1 MSTINAEIKKR
12 LTTAMNGRREN
23 ILKFLR
29 ELKSE
34 GFTKHD
40 FTCPFIRWED
50 CERFFGSC
58 WGTEIADLAAF
69 VCQEGVFCLMKG
81 DDPVAV
87 DDPELAQAIKRA
99 QIIAEAGTTVHKTIK
114 SNPVMR
120 GLMQPDN
127 AYVVQTNDGLLVFDY
142 SGIGSV
148 NAFNDPVTDWVLEK
162 SDFDLE
168 VTDEIRIACDKAIET
183 GDDQRVE
190 VDSSRSA
197 YCIPDKATGKV
208 SLFDFVKGHS
218 IKAEKKK
225 KLTLRN
231 LEEESSDKVAD
242 VSDELFKC
250 YKTMFER
257 KHKTSTFVGPTG
269 QTCVV
274 LPEIRSGT
282 LTYYCINLGG
292 DGKHIPAEYT
302 EGFNLPVFAIRS
314 ENMNET
320 VVKVPLHKFKVVMA
334 TPEGKDP
341 KMIML
346 YDMLKSV
353 GAYGKHAGLDD
364 GIDMALDK
372 DKEEW
377 FTLRIQS
384 YICPGGD
391 KIELFERLYSYSST
405 DNKPTTLV
413 TYHTGFGTSFYT
425 PTSAPLKIQPTKYDE
440 ATGELSAFNLSVVAS
455 DKKAGDMSTYKAEE
469 NQKNL
474 SEGFAMATPIGPLGF
489 PKLANATLMCQWPV
503 DAPQPVRAEED
514 ATRSLGACDEDDDQ
528 PQYRG
533 FSASNMPE
541 GELMAS
547 KTGFGSY
554 QGKSSGVAVG
564 DLKRRSSAGTGTFSL
579 IFSIQPKAGETR
591 DLLPGEFTVSKE
603 DLKPV
608 IKMMDSLLEI
618 AGKAVQIF
626 DEDADVCVDAPK
638 KAEKTPVSAPAA
650 GVRQPTTKK
659 PRHNVGVI
667 AAPTMVEVAM

>member
-1 MSTINAEIKKR
+1 MSTINTEIKKR

-23 ILKFLR
+23 ILKFMR

-34 GFTKHD
+34 GFTEHD
-40 FTCPFIRWED
+40 YTCPFIRWED

-81 DDPVAV
+81 DDPVAI
-87 DDPELAQAIKRA
+87 DDPELTQAIKRA
-99 QIIAEAGTTVHKTIK
+99 QIIAEAGTTVHKKIC
-114 SNPVMR
+114 SNTV
-120 GLMQPDN
+120 N
-127 AYVVQTNDGLLVFDY
+127 AYVVQTDKGLLVFDY
-142 SGIGSV
+142 SGTGSV
-148 NAFNDPVTDWVLEK
+148 NCFNDPVTDWVLML
-162 SDFDLE
+162 SDFDLA
-168 VTDEIRIACDKAIET
+168 VTDEIRAACDKAIET
-183 GDDQRVE
+183 CEAQRVE
-190 VDSSRSA
+190 VDDSTSTRRLSHTA
-197 YCIPDKATGKV
+197 YCIPDKATGRV
-208 SLFDFVKGHS
+208 SLFNFVEGQTLQV
-218 IKAEKKK
+218 EKKK
-225 KLTLRN
+225 TLTLRN
-231 LEEESSDKVAD
+231 FDEESTDKVAD
-242 VSDELFKC
+242 VSEELFKC
-250 YKTMFER
+250 YNAMFEL
-257 KHKTSTFVGPTG
+257 KNKTSIFAGPNG
-269 QTCVV
+269 ETCVV
-274 LPEIRSGT
+274 LPEIRSRR
-282 LTYYCINLGG
+282 LAYYCINLGG
-292 DGKHIPAEYT
+292 AGKHITAEYS

-320 VVKVPLHKFKVVMA
+320 VVKVPLHKFKVVMT
-334 TPEGKDP
+334 TPDGKDP

-364 GIDMALDK
+364 GIDMALEK

-405 DNKPTTLV
+405 DHKPTTLV

-425 PTSAPLKIQPTKYDE
+425 PTSAPLKIQPNKYDE

-455 DKKAGDMSTYKAEE
+455 DKKAGDMDTYRADE

-489 PKLANATLMCQWPV
+489 PKLANATFMCQWPV
-503 DAPQPVRAEED
+503 HAPEPPQTFCSMTTEPVYLAPGCLD
-514 ATRSLGACDEDDDQ
+514 DGLPVYRSLA
-528 PQYRG
+528 
-533 FSASNMPE
+533 ANMPV
-541 GELMAS
+541 GDLMAS

-554 QGKSSGVAVG
+554 QGRSTGVAVG
-564 DLKRRSSAGTGTFSL
+564 DLTRRNSAGTGTFSL

-591 DLLPGEFTVSKE
+591 DLLPGEFTVSKD

-638 KAEKTPVSAPAA
+638 KREKTAA
-650 GVRQPTTKK
+650 DAQDGPLAKT

-667 AAPTMVEVAM
+667 TAPAMVEVAM